1 MFSKTKVAEREQFL
15 ESAKEK
21 RIERERER
29 KWNQSSTI
37 IQVFYYLILI

>member
-15 ESAKEK
+15 ESAKAA
-21 RIERERER
+21 RIEREKDR

-37 IQVFYYLILI
+37 IQVFIYIN